1 MFWYGVTYWLN
12 ISMFLRFYLVLEKFY
27 DRRRRSTAIV
37 VLMILVGAF
46 GTFILDYVMPI
57 SVFKFVLNLAV
68 VVALAGFVYK
78 TKPAELLS
86 LYFLETTVSV
96 YLSNFIIMFIFLSMP
111 DSSVEMFLKPGG
123 YRLLAIVVSEV
134 LSFVYVF
141 RLRHYLI
148 KHTRVILVG
157 VKNNLVWL
165 AINNLMIMFLFQML
179 SPTSHWELSTSI
191 AMVMVFV
198 FILITLMLLKMIAV
212 TTDAYKTT
220 RLLEREKLEN
230 DLKSEHFQTLESVIE
245 TLKRQRHEF
254 NNQLNCA
261 AGLAD
266 LKRYDALEQ
275 YLSGLLTDTARLNQM
290 VDCGNPMV
298 TAIVN
303 QKYEAAK
310 KASVS
315 MRIESKIRDEIRVH
329 PVDLSMVLSNLMD
342 NAIEAASKANEKWID
357 VALTLNGSYFVVEI
371 KNAMADHI
379 VLDVEAIHTTKF
391 DKDNHGFGLK
401 NIKQVVERYDGF
413 LDIEHQKGLFGV
425 SMSLLNEP
433 SDVF

>member
-12 ISMFLRFYLVLEKFY
+12 ISMFLRLYIILEKFY
-27 DRRRRSTAIV
+27 DRRRSSNIH
-37 VLMILVGAF
+37 VLLMTLAAAF
-46 GTFILDYVMPI
+46 ATFLLDYTLPI
-57 SVFKFVLNLAV
+57 TVYKFVLNLIL
-68 VVALAGFVYK
+68 VVALAALIYK
-78 TKPAELLS
+78 AKPADLLS
-86 LYFLETTVSV
+86 LYFLETTVCG
-96 YLSNFIIMFIFLSMP
+96 YLPNFIIMIIFLSMS
-111 DSSVEMFLKPGG
+111 DSSVEMFLKPGA
-123 YRLLAIVVSEV
+123 YRLGAIIAGEV
-134 LSFVYVF
+134 LSFIFLF
-141 RLRHYLI
+141 RLRAFLLKY
-148 KHTRVILVG
+148 TRVILVG

-165 AINNLMIMFLFQML
+165 GINTFMIMFLFQML
-179 SPTSHWELSTSI
+179 SPTSHWDLSTSI
-191 AMVMVFV
+191 AMVMVMI

-212 TTDAYKTT
+212 SSDAYKTT
-220 RLLEREKLEN
+220 QLLEREKLEN
-230 DLKSEHFQTLESVIE
+230 TLKSEHFQTLEVVIE

-290 VDCGNPMV
+290 IDCGNPLL

-310 KASVS
+310 KAAVS
-315 MRIESKIRDEIRVH
+315 MTIESKIHDEIKVH

-342 NAIEAASKANEKWID
+342 NAIEAASKAGVKWID
-357 VALTLNGSYFVVEI
+357 LVLKLNGSYFVVEI

-379 VLDVEAIHTTKF
+379 VLDVEAIHTTKS
-391 DKDNHGFGLK
+391 DKANHGFGLK

-413 LDIEHQKGLFGV
+413 LDIEHKKGEFV
-425 SMSLLNEP
+425 ISMSLLNAP
-433 SDVF
+433 SDWY